1 MLTRGCFDLVVA
13 GVQHALCVLHGQA
26 TQLVGIIGQTPD
38 YVPKLMEESSDPRG
52 QGVAWIGTDA
62 QLVTS
67 GETRETGAGVT
78 PQNIRSVGEKG
89 PVGVEQ
95 DGGVVSGI
103 LRHTGGIGMLEEKLS

>member
-67 GETRETGAGVT
+67 GETRETGPESRRRIFAALVKKAPLALSKTVAWCPAFSGT
-78 PQNIRSVGEKG
+78 PAE
-89 PVGVEQ
+89 
-95 DGGVVSGI
+95 
-103 LRHTGGIGMLEEKLS
+103 